1 MASGKR
7 ASMREGPLAALFRR
21 TDEDAPEQATPSTPA
36 ADEPRAEGTAPAA
49 PATPSAEA
57 TPSTP
62 APAAEAARPQAT
74 QQPPLP
80 ETPSARVEPPAPPAA
95 PSEPQATAQPPLP
108 EATVPPATPAAQR
121 RHEPDPLVD
130 TGPSAPPAHPR
141 ETGYPH
147 PSLDSDRE
155 ARRAEREASRGTAQD
170 RLRNA
175 FGTELPDDIL
185 APPVPEPAPA
195 PAARAPETAAPAPA
209 APAADPFARS
219 APAYDESPWGAKV
232 AGSPVIRV
240 VGVGGAGVNAVNR
253 MVEAEVQGVEFLAI
267 NTDLQSLQQSTAD
280 ITLHI
285 GPQVTRGLGAGSNPD
300 LGRQA
305 AMEEYDRIKSLMK
318 GSDMVFIAAGSG
330 GGTGTGAAPIVARI
344 AREIG
349 ALTVGIVTKPF
360 GFEGSRRSQQGEAGI
375 EALHNEVDTLI
386 VVPNNRLLSVL
397 DKHTSMV
404 DAFRVADDVLRQ
416 GVQGVSDLVTL
427 PGIINLDFAD
437 VRTIMSEAGAALLG
451 IGMGVGDKRALEAAE
466 QAVSSPLLETSMD
479 GARSILLS
487 ITGGRDLS
495 LWEVNEAAKA
505 VAAAAHPDA
514 NIIFGAM
521 VDEKLEDQVWVTV
534 VATRYGDAPRR
545 RPTQPMEEPKGEPR
559 VERRT
564 PSRDAEP
571 ARQRIT
577 ASRGGIVNDLDVPEF
592 LPRR

>member
-21 TDEDAPEQATPSTPA
+21 TDEDAPEQGPESTPEASA
-36 ADEPRAEGTAPAA
+36 A
-49 PATPSAEA
+49 
-57 TPSTP
+57 TP
-62 APAAEAARPQAT
+62 APAVAEQPQAATPAPEPTPAPAQPVSEAASIA
-74 QQPPLP
+74 
-80 ETPSARVEPPAPPAA
+80 
-95 PSEPQATAQPPLP
+95 
-108 EATVPPATPAAQR
+108 PATPAAAAR
-121 RHEPDPLVD
+121 RREPDPLRD
-130 TGPSAPPAHPR
+130 AGPAETPPPHPR

-147 PSLDSDRE
+147 PSLNADPEPE
-155 ARRAEREASRGTAQD
+155 AAEPPRAPSAQE
-170 RLRNA
+170 RLRHA
-175 FGTELPDDIL
+175 FSSELPDDIL
-185 APPVPEPAPA
+185 APPTPEPTRAPAEPVTPPEPVRAAAPAPA
-195 PAARAPETAAPAPA
+195 PAPPAQETRPIAH
-209 APAADPFARS
+209 DPYARS

-305 AMEEYDRIKSLMK
+305 AMEEYDRIKSLLK
-318 GSDMVFIAAGSG
+318 GTDMVFIAAGSG

-360 GFEGSRRSQQGEAGI
+360 GFEGSRRAQQGDAGI
-375 EALHNEVDTLI
+375 EALHAEVDTLI

-437 VRTIMSEAGAALLG
+437 VRTIMAEAGAALLG

-487 ITGGRDLS
+487 ITGGKDLS

-545 RPTQPMEEPKGEPR
+545 RPEPRLEEPKGEPR

-564 PSRDAEP
+564 PQQISAPPRE
-571 ARQRIT
+571 RIT
-577 ASRGGIVNDLDVPEF
+577 ASRGGVVNDLDVPEF

>member
-21 TDEDAPEQATPSTPA
+21 TDEDAPEERTPTTPEPPQPQAQAPRQEELTPPTPPRA
-36 ADEPRAEGTAPAA
+36 PEPPRAQEPPRAEPPAPAPAA
-49 PATPSAEA
+49 P
-57 TPSTP
+57 
-62 APAAEAARPQAT
+62 PAAE
-74 QQPPLP
+74 
-80 ETPSARVEPPAPPAA
+80 
-95 PSEPQATAQPPLP
+95 
-108 EATVPPATPAAQR
+108 VPPATPAAAAR
-121 RHEPDPLVD
+121 RREVDPLVEH
-130 TGPSAPPAHPR
+130 GPQDPPRHPR

-147 PSLDSDRE
+147 PSLGAPSETPE
-155 ARRAEREASRGTAQD
+155 AREEQPRVPSAQE
-170 RLRNA
+170 RLRHA
-175 FGTELPDDIL
+175 FSSELPDDML
-185 APPVPEPAPA
+185 APPKREPDPEPEPEPA
-195 PAARAPETAAPAPA
+195 R
-209 APAADPFARS
+209 DPYARS
-219 APAYDESPWGAKV
+219 APDPASPWATPVIGQ
-232 AGSPVIRV
+232 PVIRV

-360 GFEGSRRSQQGEAGI
+360 GFEGSRRAQQANVGI
-375 EALHNEVDTLI
+375 EALHAEVDTLI

-466 QAVSSPLLETSMD
+466 QAVSSPLLETSME

-487 ITGGRDLS
+487 ITGGKDLS

-534 VATRYGDAPRR
+534 VATRYGNAPKRR
-545 RPTQPMEEPKGEPR
+545 VGGDGSRIEEPKSAGEPR
-559 VERRT
+559 IERRT
-564 PSRDAEP
+564 PAGVGGAGSE
-571 ARQRIT
+571 RIT
-577 ASRGGIVNDLDVPEF
+577 ASRSGGVVSDLDVPEF

>member
-21 TDEDAPEQATPSTPA
+21 TDEDAPEQATPTTPA
-36 ADEPRAEGTAPAA
+36 AETPAA
-49 PATPSAEA
+49 EAPRAEA
-57 TPSTP
+57 TPAPGETP
-62 APAAEAARPQAT
+62 PAAAPQAEAARPQAVQQPVLPQTPSARVEVPEPPAAPSEPQAT

-80 ETPSARVEPPAPPAA
+80 EVP
-95 PSEPQATAQPPLP
+95 
-108 EATVPPATPAAQR
+108 VPPATPAAQR
-121 RHEPDPLVD
+121 RHEPDPLLD
-130 TGPSAPPAHPR
+130 TGPSEPPAHPR

-155 ARRAEREASRGTAQD
+155 ARRAERAAGRSSAQD
-170 RLRNA
+170 RLRHA
-175 FGTELPDDIL
+175 FGTDLPEDIL
-185 APPVPEPAPA
+185 APAVPEPAPA
-195 PAARAPETAAPAPA
+195 PAARAPEPAPA
-209 APAADPFARS
+209 VPQADPFARS
-219 APAYDESPWGAKV
+219 APAHDESPWGAKV

-360 GFEGSRRSQQGEAGI
+360 GFEGSRRAQQATAGI
-375 EALHNEVDTLI
+375 EQLHNEVDTLI

-534 VATRYGDAPRR
+534 VATRYGEQPKR
-545 RPTQPMEEPKGEPR
+545 RPSQPLEEPAGEPR
-559 VERRT
+559 IERRT
-564 PSRDAEP
+564 PARDAAPQRE
-571 ARQRIT
+571 RIT
-577 ASRGGIVNDLDVPEF
+577 ASRGGVVNDLDVPEF